1 MGKYKYGL
9 DYPEDTYI
17 PHNYEE
23 HLFDTGEIMMN
34 YAVTGSLNKPA
45 ILLIPAQTESW
56 WGYEQV
62 MERLE
67 SEYQVYA
74 VDLRGQGK
82 VKSDSWAIYIR

>member
-45 ILLIPAQTESW
+45 ILLIPAQTES
-56 WGYEQV
+56 
-62 MERLE
+62 
-67 SEYQVYA
+67 
-74 VDLRGQGK
+74 
-82 VKSDSWAIYIR
+82 